1 MEGPNY
7 TLPEDILAE
16 INLLAETEADRLALI
31 RTATILSGRPQL
43 ARAHVALS
51 QGSMARLNKVFEDYP
66 ILEGDD
72 RDVLMMAHDSVDY
85 DAGYFIEPFDVIKL
99 RPRKTPLRKMKT
111 APLARLIDLT
121 MDPEDGKKLKAFL
134 GGPALQP
141 NPDSD
146 AWLTQELVDFLATE
160 KLYFFGLLD
169 WKEDQRE
176 LATFIQ
182 SALVRNFDL
191 DIVFSPPWNSA
202 EWRAIDLSYAFYG
215 EILRPFEIALCHL
228 DIDSDSYQPMLV
240 RAKDVEVAQQAV
252 QELGFELK
260 HWTTSW

>member
-111 APLARLIDLT
+111 APLSRLIDLT
-121 MDPEDGKKLKAFL
+121 MGPEDGKKTQSLSRGAGTTAQSRF
-134 GGPALQP
+134 GCVA
-141 NPDSD
+141 D
-146 AWLTQELVDFLATE
+146 AGIGR
-160 KLYFFGLLD
+160 FFGNGEVVLFWVARL
-169 WKEDQRE
+169 ERG
-176 LATFIQ
+176 
-182 SALVRNFDL
+182 SARTRHVHPIGPRSQF
-191 DIVFSPPWNSA
+191 
-202 EWRAIDLSYAFYG
+202 
-215 EILRPFEIALCHL
+215 
-228 DIDSDSYQPMLV
+228 
-240 RAKDVEVAQQAV
+240 
-252 QELGFELK
+252 
-260 HWTTSW
+260 